1 MAARGGSFCPITR
14 RWEAGDQVT
23 LHMPMP
29 LRLVKGRKSQ
39 AGRVAVMRGPVLFC
53 LNPDRQDNFDAET
66 MRLLRL
72 DPSSVALADSDDAIR
87 PNGLTCRASFWQPG
101 SYNAASPANL
111 QLTLTEYP
119 DPGCQ
124 WTYFLVPNPNDETLV
139 DDELIDAM

>member
-1 MAARGGSFCPITR
+1 
-14 RWEAGDQVT
+14 
-23 LHMPMP
+23 MPMSF
-29 LRLVKGRKSQ
+29 RLVKGRKSQ

-66 MRLLRL
+66 MKLLRL

-101 SYNAASPANL
+101 TYNAAAPANL
-111 QLTLTEYP
+111 HLTLTECP

-139 DDELIDAM
+139 DDELIDAL